1 MLSGRYFLKYFP
13 YFPELTEKSVIGL
26 SQIQLAKELE
36 VSNVTINRWERQ
48 GLRPSFL
55 AEERFKMFCDKNN
68 IKFEE

>member
-1 MLSGRYFLKYFP
+1 MTFAEEVKYVRGN
-13 YFPELTEKSVIGL
+13 LQL

-55 AEERFKMFCDKNN
+55 AEERFKMFCDKNT